1 MTYRRAAI
9 PALIGGLLLTALLW
23 WAGASADALHLPGS
37 GGTLGT
43 DPVAEL
49 QRWLAP
55 WAYDPPVFL
64 DSGAQVSGYVPLDG
78 GDDRDRYNGL
88 YTTGLQIR
96 YGAVFVF
103 FVLGTLLLIRRL
115 PPVRGRA
122 TAAFLALWAWG
133 AVAGTLAVTVSAPW
147 FIASSGHGSYRFL
160 PQLANV
166 IAGGRQLPVAVGLV
180 AAGASVLVARITA
193 EGAEPP
199 PRTDV
204 PVRAA
209 RLAATAGTAV
219 IALSVVVLSYQ
230 PVAAALQAYSPA
242 GGLLSEPGDLLR
254 QWLLLGAWDVPAGG
268 PVLEWLLHRAS
279 DVLLLAVVWWTLRRL
294 PGLLTRATLPA
305 MAAGAVCA
313 TVLGLLA
320 GQVLRIAV
328 VQAGPEQGL
337 PYFSAGLGNGIPAA
351 LTCGLAAGVLAAVV
365 LRTVL
370 RGAPDPGPAGP
381 AQYGDDR

>member
-23 WAGASADALHLPGS
+23 WAGSSADALQLPGS

-43 DPVAEL
+43 GAVAEL
-49 QRWLAP
+49 QRWLTP

-64 DSGAQVSGYVPLDG
+64 DSGAQASGYVPDTSG
-78 GDDRDRYNGL
+78 GDHRDHYGGL

-96 YGAVFVF
+96 YGAVLVA
-103 FVLGTLLLIRRL
+103 FVLGALLLVRRL
-115 PPVRGRA
+115 PPVRGRT

-133 AVAGTLAVTVSAPW
+133 AVAGTLALAVSAPW
-147 FIASSGHGSYRFL
+147 MIASMGHGSYRLL

-166 IAGGRQLPVAVGLV
+166 IAGGRQLPVAVSLV
-180 AAGASVLVARITA
+180 AAGATVLVARITA
-193 EGAEPP
+193 GGAGPL

-230 PVAAALQAYSPA
+230 RVAAALQEFSPD

-254 QWLLLGAWDVPAGG
+254 QWLLLGAWDGPAGG
-268 PVLEWLLHRAS
+268 PLGDWLLYRAS
-279 DVLLLAVVWWTLRRL
+279 DVLLLAVVWWALSRL
-294 PGLLTRATLPA
+294 PGLLTRVTLPA
-305 MAAGAVCA
+305 MAVGAVCV

-320 GQVLRIAV
+320 AQLLRIAV
-328 VQAGPEQGL
+328 VQAGPQQDL
-337 PYFSAGLGNGIPAA
+337 LYSTAGIGNGIPAA
-351 LTCGLAAGVLAAVV
+351 LTCGLVAGAVATTV
-365 LRTVL
+365 LRLSL
-370 RGAPDPGPAGP
+370 RGAPDPA
-381 AQYGDDR
+381 A

>member
-23 WAGASADALHLPGS
+23 WAGASADALRLPGS
-37 GGTLGT
+37 DGTLSPGA
-43 DPVAEL
+43 VAEL
-49 QRWLAP
+49 QRWVAP

-64 DSGAQVSGYVPLDG
+64 DSGAQASGYVPDTSG
-78 GDDRDRYNGL
+78 GDDRDHYSGL

-96 YGAVFVF
+96 YGAVLLA
-103 FVLGTLLLIRRL
+103 FVLGALLLIRRL
-115 PPVRGRA
+115 PPVRGRT

-133 AVAGTLAVTVSAPW
+133 AAAGTLAVAVSAPW
-147 FIASSGHGSYRFL
+147 MIASTGHGGYRFL

-166 IAGGRQLPVAVGLV
+166 IAGGRQLPVAVSLV
-180 AAGASVLVARITA
+180 VAGATVLVARIAA
-193 EGAEPP
+193 EGAGPL

-204 PVRAA
+204 PARAA

-230 PVAAALQAYSPA
+230 PVAAALQEFSPD

-254 QWLLLGAWDVPAGG
+254 QWLLLGAWDGPAGG
-268 PVLEWLLHRAS
+268 PIGDWLRHRAS
-279 DVLLLAVVWWTLRRL
+279 DVLLLAVVWWALRRL

-320 GQVLRIAV
+320 GRLLRIAV
-328 VQAGPEQGL
+328 VQTGPRQGL
-337 PYFSAGLGNGIPAA
+337 LHSTAGIGIGIPAA
-351 LTCGLAAGVLAAVV
+351 LTFGLAAGVAATAV
-365 LRTVL
+365 LRLSL
-370 RGAPDPGPAGP
+370 RSAPDPA
-381 AQYGDDR
+381 A